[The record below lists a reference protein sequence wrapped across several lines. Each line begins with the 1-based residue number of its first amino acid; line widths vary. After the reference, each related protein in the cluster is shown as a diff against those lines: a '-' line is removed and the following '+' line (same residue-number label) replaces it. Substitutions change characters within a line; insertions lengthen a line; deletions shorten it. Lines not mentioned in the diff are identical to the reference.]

1 MITPKMGGRITPTP
15 SSVCPVCNLCGSVNA
30 IFHPD
35 DPGNPERDIQE
46 EYG

>member
-15 SSVCPVCNLCGSVNA
+15 PSVCPVCNLCGSVDA

-35 DPGNPERDIQE
+35 DLEGSSEGIME
-46 EYG
+46 IYG